1 MTDAVDE
8 ARAEL
13 IGWFVRCCEEQ
24 VCDHHTYRDCE
35 AEMRAAADRYA
46 LAVQERAIASL
57 YAVVRLGPTEDN
69 WFKACH
75 ILRADL
81 LARLEGGSHED

>member
-1 MTDAVDE
+1 MSDAIDE

-13 IGWFVRCCEEQ
+13 IGWFVRCCKEQ

-46 LAVQERAIASL
+46 LAYVRAAHQL
-57 YAVVRLGPTEDN
+57 
-69 WFKACH
+69 ACH
-75 ILRADL
+75 SPCLTPGNCKFDGL
-81 LARLEGGSHED
+81 FARLEGGSHAD